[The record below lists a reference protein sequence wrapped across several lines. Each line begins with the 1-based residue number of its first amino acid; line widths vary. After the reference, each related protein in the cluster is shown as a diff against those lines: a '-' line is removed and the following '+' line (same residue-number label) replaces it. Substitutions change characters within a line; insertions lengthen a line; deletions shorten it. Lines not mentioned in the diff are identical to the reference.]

1 MATAP
6 ALSTA
11 VPASADHR
19 ETACRRQTAH
29 LVEKGL
35 RPTHKRREV
44 GRLGAGALDAEDHIR
59 SGGRRVVMKGNVR
72 AEFELPG
79 GRVQRLPCQGEL
91 WNDRRLESMSSKRL
105 LDLLRRH

>member
-1 MATAP
+1 MLTAP

-29 LVEKGL
+29 LVEKGF

-59 SGGRRVVMKGNVR
+59 SGERRVVMKGNVR

-91 WNDRRLESMSSKRL
+91 WNDRQVGIDVEQRL